1 MSNESI
7 RAPTTS
13 NNIINPSLNYVGSKI
28 RVKFKGSC
36 LKQDKISF
44 NHEKIVN
51 IYIVYEINKNFYIS
65 SYPTLKSCL
74 FGAVKLTK
82 HPDIDKNKYFGY
94 GIGL

>member
-1 MSNESI
+1 ME
-7 RAPTTS
+7 
-13 NNIINPSLNYVGSKI
+13 
-28 RVKFKGSC
+28 FKESC

-44 NHEKIVN
+44 VRGKVLN
-51 IYIVYEINKNFYIS
+51 IYIIYKINKKFEIES
-65 SYPTLKSCL
+65 CPTLKSCL